1 VTTRCERC
9 GGLHVIPAGMTEEAA
24 YDEALEQ
31 LARYDAGKPTYGH
44 HAAEAVGRA
53 IREIRAALSRA
64 RGEKTDS

>member
-1 VTTRCERC
+1 
-9 GGLHVIPAGMTEEAA
+9 MTEEAA